1 MIVCVFLSTRME
13 TYLPNLEELLFRT
26 VLAFPKASKIGEQ
39 NKIRSSIESAEEED
53 VFFDSV
59 SLAAAVVLFDC
70 LEKEEILAR

>member
-1 MIVCVFLSTRME
+1 MIVCVFLSTRIE

-39 NKIRSSIESAEEED
+39 NKIRSSIESAEEE

-59 SLAAAVVLFDC
+59 SLAAAVEIFDF
-70 LEKEEILAR
+70 LEKEDIFAR